1 MSAMDSQL
9 YLIVD
14 LERRGDKRMIIADR
28 VSSIS
33 ENKNGLWSVR
43 FLSSPRIFNYIAP
56 VKL

>member
-1 MSAMDSQL
+1 MDSQL